1 MEKYFTVVKPA
12 LRRKELKTKDS
23 KSARYQP
30 YNTHENRP
38 LRPKEKINLLLEQL
52 PDFETEPSPA
62 NLTKLLLNT
71 LSDESNPLT
80 HSDLSDRSDHVIS
93 TSTGHQ
99 VAETR
104 ISHRTEYFETRAQ
117 KLAQQREEG
126 RSGSQILRNT
136 RIYIDGY
143 LSGTTDIEMKR
154 IVTEAGGSIVMTAS
168 SATHILSSQCLNG
181 SKTHKLLKAKS
192 RTQVQVVKPEWVL
205 DSIKSGRRVPE
216 RTYNLVK
223 NNSMKTLPNMW
234 HS

>member
-1 MEKYFTVVKPA
+1 MEKYFTVVKPSS
-12 LRRKELKTKDS
+12 RRKELDTKDC

-104 ISHRTEYFETRAQ
+104 ISHRTEYFEARAQ

-126 RSGSQILRNT
+126 RSGSQVLRNT
-136 RIYIDGY
+136 CIYIDGY

-154 IVTEAGGSIVMTAS
+154 IVTEAWWYYC
-168 SATHILSSQCLNG
+168 CLNG

-192 RTQVQVVKPEWVL
+192 RTQVHVVKPEWVL

-216 RTYNLVK
+216 RMYNLVK
-223 NNSMKTLPNMW
+223 SSSMKTLPSMW

>member
-1 MEKYFTVVKPA
+1 MEKYFTVSKPA
-12 LRRKELKTKDS
+12 SLRKGLDAKDS
-23 KSARYQP
+23 KSTRYQP
-30 YNTHENRP
+30 YNAPESRP

-71 LSDESNPLT
+71 LPDESNPLT

-104 ISHRTEYFETRAQ
+104 ISHRTEYFEARAQ
-117 KLAQQREEG
+117 KLAQQREKGCSE
-126 RSGSQILRNT
+126 SQILRNT

-154 IVTEAGGSIVMTAS
+154 IVTEAGGTILMTTS
-168 SATHILSSQCLNG
+168 GATHILSSQCLNG
-181 SKTHKLLKAKS
+181 SKTHKILKAKS
-192 RTQVQVVKPEWVL
+192 RTQLQVVKPEWVL
-205 DSIKSGRRVPE
+205 DSIKSGRRLPE
-216 RTYNLVK
+216 RTYTLVK
-223 NNSMKTLPNMW
+223 SHSMKTLPNM
-234 HS
+234 